1 MIYFLKPNLIYC
13 SSDIVNLEN
22 LFKSKE
28 VILLKSKSDWS
39 EWITNSVKSEIYSLT
54 LRARLNGA
62 FNNF

>member
-13 SSDIVNLEN
+13 SSDIVNFEN

-39 EWITNSVKSEIYSLT
+39 EWITNSVKSEIYYLT

>member
-39 EWITNSVKSEIYSLT
+39 E
-54 LRARLNGA
+54 
-62 FNNF
+62 